1 MVLELTDREK
11 RTLKE
16 VLASYEKDLKGEIF
30 KTDDRELKT
39 VLHEEDE
46 VLRELLKKVA

>member
-1 MVLELTDREK
+1 MVLELNDKEK
-11 RTLKE
+11 TTLKV
-16 VLASYEKDLKGEIF
+16 VLESYEKDLKGEIG

-46 VLRELLKKVA
+46 VLKGLLKKVA

>member
-1 MVLELTDREK
+1 MVLEINDKERM
-11 RTLKE
+11 TLKQ
-16 VLASYEKDLKGEIF
+16 VLESYEKDLKGEIG

-39 VLHEEDE
+39 VLHDEDY